1 MANVKVVPDQN
12 AVGYAAA
19 EYFLDVYQRSVT
31 ARGCFCVALS
41 GGSTPRYLHRLLANE
56 AFSRRIDWAEVD
68 LYWSDERC
76 VPPDHPDS
84 NYRMARQT
92 LIDFVPIP
100 QTNVHRILAELD
112 PQVAAAD
119 YERVLKAGFTAED
132 SRFDLILLGMGSDGH
147 TASLFPGSAALDVH
161 DRLVVANYVEKLSA
175 WRITFTAPFINAA
188 AHVVFM
194 VTGEEKADALRAVL
208 KGEHHPHKLPAQ
220 FIKPEDGELLWIVDE
235 AAASRL

>member
-1 MANVKVVPDQN
+1 MANVKVVHDQN

-19 EYFLDVYQRSVT
+19 EHFLDVYQRSVT
-31 ARGCFCVALS
+31 ARGRFCVALS
-41 GGSTPRYLHRLLANE
+41 GGSTPRYLHRLLASE
-56 AFSRRIDWAEVD
+56 AFSRRIDWAEVE
-68 LYWSDERC
+68 LYWGDERC

-92 LIDFVPIP
+92 LIDLVPIP

-119 YERVLKAGFTAED
+119 YERVLEAGFTAED
-132 SRFDLILLGMGSDGH
+132 SRFDLILLGMGGDGH
-147 TASLFPGSAALDVH
+147 TASLFPGSAALDVR

-175 WRITFTAPFINAA
+175 WRITFTALFINTA

-208 KGEHHPHKLPAQ
+208 KGEHHPQKLPAQ
-220 FIKPEDGELLWIVDE
+220 FIKPENGELLWIVDE